1 MPSVGAI
8 GGGGCGVVRE
18 PEGVAARLVGGLCAD
33 GAEACGAEGRS
44 REGAGALPGGE
55 GKLFVCPLSR
65 CTGSLLSASEVEL
78 IPVRGDGVPV
88 ETAGLF
94 ASAGTDGECVPKVR
108 SEPDSRA
115 CEDCER
121 P

>member
-33 GAEACGAEGRS
+33 EAKACGAEVRS
-44 REGAGALPGGE
+44 REGAGALRDGE
-55 GKLFVCPLSR
+55 GEFILCPLSR
-65 CTGSLLSASEVEL
+65 YTESLFSASEVEL

-88 ETAGLF
+88 ETVGLF
-94 ASAGTDGECVPKVR
+94 GPAGTDGECAPKLS
-108 SEPDSRA
+108 SEPELRA
-115 CEDCER
+115 CDPEL
-121 P
+121 